1 MARDPM
7 SAPVE
12 PAVMVTGSAG
22 YVGRRMVHALA
33 SELRTVVALYHHR
46 LPESLDHSYPVCS
59 DMSSPELMA
68 APLRGV
74 ATVVHL
80 AWDGGI
86 GGPLAAVGNWTAH
99 DAPRATRNA
108 QMLANLITAMER
120 AGTRRIVFAS
130 ALGASP
136 TAESAF
142 LRDKY
147 LGEFLVLNSAIPEKV
162 IVRSAVVWGGQS
174 HDDPF
179 LRSILRVMRY
189 PVYPVPKAPERL
201 APVHIDDLCATL
213 LKACEA
219 PMERAAAVVEMD
231 GGEKYGVDEIFK
243 MVSDNLTKKSK
254 LALGGFLGHTLLPL
268 FERDSGSRR
277 KLAAATTGGQA
288 PKIQQFLALG
298 GTSEEKDS
306 VALFTSKQGPS
317 FRERLTTA
325 VTK

>member
-1 MARDPM
+1 MAKDPK
-7 SAPVE
+7 APAE
-12 PAVMVTGSAG
+12 PAVMVTGAAG
-22 YVGRRMVHALA
+22 YIGRRMVQALA
-33 SELRTVVALYHHR
+33 KESRTVVALYHHR

-74 ATVVHL
+74 EMAVHL

-86 GGPLAAVGNWTAH
+86 GGPLADVGRWTAH

-120 AGTRRIVFAS
+120 AGTRRIVFVS

-136 TAESAF
+136 KAESAF

-189 PVYPVPKAPERL
+189 PVYPVPKAQRQL
-201 APVHIDDLCATL
+201 APLHVDDLCATL

-219 PMERAAAVVEMD
+219 TMERPTALVELD
-231 GGEKYGVDEIFK
+231 GGEKYPVDEIFR
-243 MVSDNLTKKSK
+243 MVSENLTKKSK
-254 LALGGFLGHTLLPL
+254 LALGGFLGQTLLPF
-268 FERDSGSRR
+268 FEREGPNRR
-277 KLAAATTGGQA
+277 GASVSTTSSNNT
-288 PKIQQFLALG
+288 PKIQDFLALG
-298 GTSEEKDS
+298 GSSGQRDGMA
-306 VALFTSKQGPS
+306 ALAPLHGPS

-325 VTK
+325 PK